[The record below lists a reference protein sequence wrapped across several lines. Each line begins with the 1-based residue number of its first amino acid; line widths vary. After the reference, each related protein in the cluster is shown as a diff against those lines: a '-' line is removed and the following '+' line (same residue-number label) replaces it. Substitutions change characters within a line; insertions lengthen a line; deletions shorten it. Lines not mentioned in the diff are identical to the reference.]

1 MRKGSRAD
9 PYIPFTWAAHGLSWD
24 VLDGSHGRDGPP
36 HAYHWGMRVLVAEDD
51 ASVSAALAAVL
62 GRADHACLRVARGS
76 DVLLQHRDVELV
88 LLDLGLE
95 DMDGLEVL
103 RRLRQVSQVPVI
115 VVTARGDERSTV
127 RALGLGADDYLVKPV
142 RMHELLARIDAVA
155 RRRAP
160 ESEPEVVH
168 VGEAR
173 IELLSRRVVVG
184 DGEVALTPTEFELLA
199 VLAKRVGRAVSRQEL
214 LDQVWGD
221 AYAATSRSFDV
232 HLAQLR
238 QKLPA
243 VAITT
248 IRGFGYRLETK
259 FTP

>member
-1 MRKGSRAD
+1 
-9 PYIPFTWAAHGLSWD
+9 
-24 VLDGSHGRDGPP
+24 
-36 HAYHWGMRVLVAEDD
+36 MRVLVAEDD

-173 IELLSRRVVVG
+173 IELLSRRVAVG

-238 QKLPA
+238 HRTLERIARGHLISFLLISRSSTSPELVDPPSGVVKTRFSSLQCTSSSSSSLPK
-243 VAITT
+243 TCQLSM
-248 IRGFGYRLETK
+248 R
-259 FTP
+259 